1 MTKVR
6 LEIIDKIEPIST
18 LLSPLS
24 NLEICNY
31 HFIPLHLI
39 KIVNFNPMQQW
50 ICIEPGILASQETE
64 MPQRAAGSSLLRV
77 RNIGICGTDIH
88 AFAGNQ
94 PFFSYPRIL
103 GHELAVEIMESD
115 TFSPGEFATII
126 PYFNCGSCNACEAGK
141 PNCCEIL
148 QVFGVHIDGGMREYI
163 VVEDR
168 YILLGNGLSAD
179 ELALV
184 EPLSIAAH
192 GLRRATI
199 QPSEKV
205 LVMGAGPIGLFTIL
219 LAKIQGALVEVAEPN
234 AARLRFCIENLWVS
248 EAAANAYST
257 VIDAT
262 GNLAAIESGFAKIAH
277 GGKYVL
283 IGLQKHAISFS
294 HPEFHKREATLMSS
308 RNATIEDFRYVIG
321 LFRSGKIDA
330 GMFISHRF
338 GKNQLLDIFTKIN
351 EPGAQVIKA
360 MITLAE

>member
-1 MTKVR
+1 
-6 LEIIDKIEPIST
+6 
-18 LLSPLS
+18 
-24 NLEICNY
+24 
-31 HFIPLHLI
+31 
-39 KIVNFNPMQQW
+39 MQQW
-50 ICIEPGILASQETE
+50 ICNQPGTLSLQEVE
-64 MPQRAAGSSLLRV
+64 MPQRTPGFSLLRL

-115 TFSPGEFATII
+115 TFEMGELATII
-126 PYFNCGSCNACEAGK
+126 PYFNCASCDACAAGK
-141 PNCCEIL
+141 PNCCESL

-163 VVEDR
+163 VVEDH
-168 YILLGNGLSAD
+168 YILPGKGLTAE

-192 GLRRATI
+192 GLRRAALKKG
-199 QPSEKV
+199 EKV

-219 LAKIQGALVEVAEPN
+219 LAKIQGASVEVAEPN
-234 AARLRFCIENLWVS
+234 SSRLQFCVENLGVS
-248 EAAANAYST
+248 EASATAYST

-262 GNLAAIESGFAKIAH
+262 GNLHAIESGFAKMAH

-283 IGLQKHAISFS
+283 IGLQKQAISFS

-308 RNATIEDFRYVIG
+308 RNATLEDFEYVMN
-321 LFRSGKIDA
+321 LFRGEKVKA
-330 GMFISHRF
+330 NQFISHRF
-338 GKNQLLDIFTKIN
+338 TKNHVPGIFAKIN
-351 EPGAQVIKA
+351 EPNQQVIKA

>member
-1 MTKVR
+1 
-6 LEIIDKIEPIST
+6 
-18 LLSPLS
+18 
-24 NLEICNY
+24 
-31 HFIPLHLI
+31 
-39 KIVNFNPMQQW
+39 MQQW
-50 ICIEPGILASQETE
+50 ICNEPGVLISQEAE
-64 MPQRAAGSSLLRV
+64 MPSRAPGFSLLRV
-77 RNIGICGTDIH
+77 RKIGICGTDIH

-103 GHELAVEIMESD
+103 GHELAVEIVESD
-115 TFSPGEFATII
+115 TFETGELATII
-126 PYFNCGSCNACEAGK
+126 PYFNCTSCGACAAGK
-141 PNCCEIL
+141 PNCCESL

-168 YILLGNGLSAD
+168 YILPGKGLSAE

-192 GLRRATI
+192 GLRRADLK
-199 QPSEKV
+199 SGEKV

-234 AARLRFCIENLWVS
+234 SSRLQFCVENLGVY
-248 EAAANAYST
+248 EASTAAYST

-262 GNLAAIESGFAKIAH
+262 GNLHALESGFAKMSH

-283 IGLQKHAISFS
+283 IGLQKQAISFS

-308 RNATIEDFRYVIG
+308 RNATIEDFEYVMG
-321 LFRSGKIDA
+321 LFRDKKIQA
-330 GMFISHRF
+330 NPFISHRF
-338 GKNQLLDIFTKIN
+338 SKNQVPGIFAKIN
-351 EPGAQVIKA
+351 EPTQLVIKS

>member
-1 MTKVR
+1 
-6 LEIIDKIEPIST
+6 
-18 LLSPLS
+18 
-24 NLEICNY
+24 
-31 HFIPLHLI
+31 
-39 KIVNFNPMQQW
+39 MQQW
-50 ICIEPGILASQETE
+50 ICNEPGTLSLQEAE
-64 MPQRAAGSSLLRV
+64 MPQRAPGFSLLRV

-103 GHELAVEIMESD
+103 GHELAVEIVESD
-115 TFSPGEFATII
+115 TFATGELATII
-126 PYFNCGSCNACEAGK
+126 PYFNCTSCGACAADK
-141 PNCCEIL
+141 PNCCESL

-168 YILLGNGLSAD
+168 YILPGKGLTAE

-192 GLRRATI
+192 GLRRAVLKTG
-199 QPSEKV
+199 EKV

-234 AARLRFCIENLWVS
+234 QARLQFCLDHLGVT
-248 EAAANAYST
+248 EASSTAYST

-262 GNLAAIESGFAKIAH
+262 GNLQAIESGFAKMAH

-283 IGLQKHAISFS
+283 IGLQKQSISFS

-308 RNATIEDFRYVIG
+308 RNATIEDFRYVMD
-321 LFRSGKIDA
+321 LLRNGKIQA
-330 GMFISHRF
+330 GMFVSHRF

>member
-1 MTKVR
+1 
-6 LEIIDKIEPIST
+6 
-18 LLSPLS
+18 
-24 NLEICNY
+24 
-31 HFIPLHLI
+31 
-39 KIVNFNPMQQW
+39 MQQW
-50 ICIEPGILASQETE
+50 ICTEPGVLVSQEVA
-64 MPQRAAGSSLLRV
+64 MPQRAAGFSLLRV
-77 RNIGICGTDIH
+77 LNIGICGTDIH

-103 GHELAVEIMESD
+103 GHELAVEIVESD
-115 TFSPGEFATII
+115 TFAPGDLATII
-126 PYFNCGSCNACEAGK
+126 PYFNCASCEACDAGK
-141 PNCCEIL
+141 PNCCESL

-168 YILLGNGLSAD
+168 YILPGNGLSAD

-192 GLRRATI
+192 GLRRAAI

-234 AARLRFCIENLWVS
+234 AARLRFCIENLGVAQGS
-248 EAAANAYST
+248 SAAYST

-262 GNLAAIESGFAKIAH
+262 GNLAAIESGFAKMAH

-283 IGLQKHAISFS
+283 IGLQKQSITFS

-308 RNATIEDFRYVIG
+308 RNATVEDFRYVMD
-321 LFRSGKIDA
+321 LLSNGKIQA
-330 GMFISHRF
+330 GLFISHRF

-351 EPGAQVIKA
+351 TPGAQVIKA
-360 MITLAE
+360 MITFAE

>member
-1 MTKVR
+1 
-6 LEIIDKIEPIST
+6 
-18 LLSPLS
+18 
-24 NLEICNY
+24 
-31 HFIPLHLI
+31 
-39 KIVNFNPMQQW
+39 MQQW
-50 ICIEPGILASQETE
+50 ICNQPGVLVSQEAE
-64 MPQRAAGSSLLRV
+64 MPQRTPGFSLLRV

-103 GHELAVEIMESD
+103 GHELAVEIVESD
-115 TFSPGEFATII
+115 TFSPGELATII
-126 PYFNCGSCNACEAGK
+126 PYFNCATCGACVAGK
-141 PNCCEIL
+141 PNCCENI
-148 QVFGVHIDGGMREYI
+148 QVFGVHTDGGMREYI

-168 YILLGNGLSAD
+168 YILPGNGLSAD

-192 GLRRATI
+192 GLRRAELKAG
-199 QPSEKV
+199 EKV

-234 AARLRFCIENLWVS
+234 KARLQFCAENLGVS
-248 EAAANAYST
+248 EASAGAFST

-262 GNLAAIESGFAKIAH
+262 GNLHAIESGFAKMAH

-283 IGLQKHAISFS
+283 IGLQKQAISFS

-308 RNATIEDFRYVIG
+308 RNATLEDFHYVMN
-321 LFRSGKIDA
+321 LFRDGKIKADT
-330 GMFISHRF
+330 FISHRF
-338 GKNQLLDIFTKIN
+338 TKNQVPDIFAKMN
-351 EPGAQVIKA
+351 EPNQQVIKA

>member
-1 MTKVR
+1 
-6 LEIIDKIEPIST
+6 
-18 LLSPLS
+18 
-24 NLEICNY
+24 
-31 HFIPLHLI
+31 
-39 KIVNFNPMQQW
+39 MQQW
-50 ICIEPGILASQETE
+50 ICNQPGTLSLQEVE
-64 MPQRAAGSSLLRV
+64 IPSRIPGFSLLRV

-103 GHELAVEIMESD
+103 GHELAVEIVESD
-115 TFSPGEFATII
+115 TFEMGELATII
-126 PYFNCGSCNACEAGK
+126 PYFNCTSCDVCAARK
-141 PNCCEIL
+141 PNCCESL

-168 YILLGNGLSAD
+168 YILPGKGLTAE

-192 GLRRATI
+192 GLRRAALKKG
-199 QPSEKV
+199 EKV

-234 AARLRFCIENLWVS
+234 SSRLQFCVENLGVS
-248 EAAANAYST
+248 EASATAYST

-262 GNLAAIESGFAKIAH
+262 GNLNAIESGFAKMAH

-283 IGLQKHAISFS
+283 IGLQKQAISFS

-308 RNATIEDFRYVIG
+308 RNATLEDFEYVMN
-321 LFRSGKIDA
+321 LFRGEKVKA
-330 GMFISHRF
+330 NQFISHRF
-338 GKNQLLDIFTKIN
+338 TKNQVPGIFTKIN
-351 EPGAQVIKA
+351 DPSEQVIKA
-360 MITLAE
+360 MISLAE

>member
-1 MTKVR
+1 
-6 LEIIDKIEPIST
+6 
-18 LLSPLS
+18 
-24 NLEICNY
+24 
-31 HFIPLHLI
+31 
-39 KIVNFNPMQQW
+39 MQQW
-50 ICIEPGILASQETE
+50 ICNEPGVLVSQEVE
-64 MPQRAAGSSLLRV
+64 MPQRVAGSSLLRV

-103 GHELAVEIMESD
+103 GHELAVEIVESD
-115 TFSPGEFATII
+115 TFAPGDLATII
-126 PYFNCGSCNACEAGK
+126 PYFNCTTCDACDAAK
-141 PNCCEIL
+141 PNCCENL

-168 YILLGNGLSAD
+168 YILPGNGLSAD

-192 GLRRATI
+192 GLRRAAI

-234 AARLRFCIENLWVS
+234 AARLRFCIENLGVAQGS
-248 EAAANAYST
+248 SAAYST

-262 GNLAAIESGFAKIAH
+262 GNLAAIESGFAKMAH

-283 IGLQKHAISFS
+283 IGLQKQSISFS

-308 RNATIEDFRYVIG
+308 RNATIEDFRYVMD
-321 LFRSGKIDA
+321 LLRNGKIQA
-330 GMFISHRF
+330 GMFVSHRF

-351 EPGAQVIKA
+351 TPGAQVIKA
-360 MITLAE
+360 MITFAE